1 MKKLIFLILVSLLIT
16 SCGSDNPQNIKEQ
29 DNLEIIVPE
38 TTEVGSVDITIPE
51 AETIEVRNM
60 MNSNKGTGMMTL
72 LNMEEVKKHNSR
84 ESCYSVVDDKVYDL
98 TSWIDQ
104 HPGGASNILK
114 ICGIDGTSAFR
125 GKHDNNP
132 KQVNQLKEFL
142 IGNLVK

>member
-1 MKKLIFLILVSLLIT
+1 
-16 SCGSDNPQNIKEQ
+16 
-29 DNLEIIVPE
+29 
-38 TTEVGSVDITIPE
+38 
-51 AETIEVRNM
+51 

-132 KQVNQLKEFL
+132 KQANQLEEFF
-142 IGNLVK
+142 IGDLVK